1 MSHQVRP
8 MRRGDLA
15 RVEAIY
21 RQLAHEIPPAEWLP
35 VAEQALGD
43 TSGPP
48 LAWVAVAP
56 GDRVIGYIIGAIRS
70 WEFGSAPAGWIIA
83 IGVDLEHRKERAGTD
98 PRPPVC
104 RRMRP
109 MMDNAIIPKI
119 RPISR
124 MLSRMSPLRMW
135 LNSWATTPCSSSRVK

>member
-43 TSGPP
+43 TSGPA

-98 PRPPVC
+98 LLHHLLASFRERGTTTVRTMV
-104 RRMRP
+104 RRDDIRVLRFFR
-109 MMDNAIIPKI
+109 NAGFANGPYTELE
-119 RPISR
+119 
-124 MLSRMSPLRMW
+124 MEVL
-135 LNSWATTPCSSSRVK
+135 T